1 MTSSSS
7 SAPTRAAILRGSA
20 ASHVSLAR
28 MDADL
33 RDHPYATSLSADP
46 RLVDP
51 LLAKAFDEA
60 VNTAREQARNDGF
73 AEGYAE
79 GLELAGREKSSVL
92 DYEVA
97 RVREAESIRDQA
109 LQRGLTALE
118 EAANAFAARQA
129 TALSGIEDLLL
140 RAAFDLA
147 TTLLGR
153 ELELANSPVYDAIRR
168 ALSVLPADVPA
179 TLNLNPVDVE
189 ALGGLGDL
197 SQVSNGRP
205 VRIVADPDV
214 EPGSCIADG
223 GSTHVDASLAAA
235 LERVREVLAP

>member
-1 MTSSSS
+1 MMNSSS
-7 SAPTRAAILRGSA
+7 SAAVRGSILRGSA
-20 ASHVSLAR
+20 ATQVSLAR

-33 RDHPYATSLSADP
+33 RDHPYATGLSADP

-60 VNTAREQARNDGF
+60 VNAAREEAHHDGF
-73 AEGYAE
+73 AQGYAE

-118 EAANAFAARQA
+118 EAANQYAARQT
-129 TALSGIEDLLL
+129 TALAGVEDLILG
-140 RAAFDLA
+140 AAFDLA

-153 ELELANSPVYDAIRR
+153 ELEIANSPVQDAIHR
-168 ALSVLPADVPA
+168 ALTVLPADIPV
-179 TLNLNPVDVE
+179 TLSLNPVDVE
-189 ALGGLGDL
+189 SLGDVAK
-197 SQVSNGRP
+197 SATGRTIRVVS
-205 VRIVADPDV
+205 DPDV

-223 GSTHVDASLAAA
+223 GSTHVDASIAAA
-235 LERVREVLAP
+235 IERVREVLAP

>member
-1 MTSSSS
+1 MTSSLN
-7 SAPTRAAILRGSA
+7 SAPTRGAILRGTA
-20 ASHVSLAR
+20 ATHASLAR

-33 RDHPYATSLSADP
+33 REHPYATGRSADP

-51 LLAKAFDEA
+51 VLAKAFDDVVSA
-60 VNTAREQARNDGF
+60 AREQAHSDGF
-73 AEGYAE
+73 AQGYAE

-92 DYEVA
+92 DYEIA

-118 EAANAFAARQA
+118 EAANAFASRQA
-129 TALSGIEDLLL
+129 TALSGMEDLLV

-168 ALSVLPADVPA
+168 ALAVLPADVPA
-179 TLNLNPVDVE
+179 TLSLNPVDVD
-189 ALGGLGDL
+189 ALGAVGEISG
-197 SQVSNGRP
+197 GRS

-214 EPGSCIADG
+214 EPGSCVADG

-235 LERVREVLAP
+235 IERVREVLEP

>member
-1 MTSSSS
+1 MTSSWS
-7 SAPTRAAILRGSA
+7 SAPARAAILRGSA
-20 ASHVSLAR
+20 ATHASLAR

-33 RDHPYATSLSADP
+33 RDHPYATSFSADP

-60 VNTAREQARNDGF
+60 VTVAREQAHNDGF
-73 AEGYAE
+73 AAGYAE

-97 RVREAESIRDQA
+97 RVREAESFRDQA

-118 EAANAFAARQA
+118 EAAEAFAARQA
-129 TALSGIEDLLL
+129 TALSGMEDVVL

-153 ELELANSPVYDAIRR
+153 ELELATTPVYDAIRR
-168 ALSVLPADVPA
+168 ALTVLPGDIAA
-179 TLNLNPVDVE
+179 TVNLNPIDVE
-189 ALGGLGDL
+189 ALGDL
-197 SQVSNGRP
+197 SEISGGRP
-205 VRIVADPDV
+205 LRIVANPGV
-214 EPGSCIADG
+214 EPGSCIVDG
-223 GSTHVDASLAAA
+223 GSTHVDASLGAAI
-235 LERVREVLAP
+235 ERVREVLAP